1 MIIRTLHHL
10 VCSLA
15 GFLVFSVALPVL
27 SQTTVINDSFDDGNL
42 ATNAF
47 GTGSG
52 WVSIGQTGVSESGGF
67 VNLNTAGN
75 GTYSTMVAQASNA
88 VNPFQASG
96 TAVTFRFGTIN
107 YSAPWQRFWVGY
119 RLSGA
124 SGNHF
129 YPDAGTQGLFVSVI
143 SNTGT
148 ENNYTYTGNLVAMS
162 NSGVRTILASWNWSD
177 NSQLSNLALTLTTT
191 STTYAL
197 AFADAVATPTFTVG
211 AASGPLSGMG
221 TLGGNF
227 VPGVHNQYSTNP
239 ATGGVFLDSVLLQT
253 GVAANSAPTVA
264 TISPATGSTAG
275 GTSVTI
281 TGANFTGATGV
292 TIGGAAATNVSVV
305 NATTITATTPAGI
318 AGTASVVV
326 TTPGGSN
333 AANTL
338 YTFVA
343 PVTVTYTSAT
353 DVAVTAASYTA
364 TGNTVN
370 FTLSYA
376 PTTGTNL
383 TVVNNTGLGFISGVF
398 DNLAQGQAVTLSF
411 GGDDYEFVANYYGGT
426 GNDLVLQWADTRAFA
441 WGANFKGQLGDGSTT
456 QSNVPGAVSTS
467 GLLSGKTVIKLASG
481 GQHSLALCSDGTLVA
496 WGLNDKG
503 QLGNG
508 NTTDSSV
515 PVAVDVSGIL
525 SGKTVIAIAAGS
537 NHSLALCSD
546 GTVAAWGS
554 NSNVQLGYFGPPS
567 SSVPVAVNG
576 VLSGKTVI
584 AVGGGELHSL
594 ALFSDGTMAAW
605 GGGSEGQVGDGA
617 GSQNNVP
624 VLVSTSGVL
633 NGKTVISIATGTSH
647 NLALCS
653 DGTLVAWGYNGSS
666 GTLGINSTTARSYVP
681 VLVST
686 TGVLSA
692 KTVTAISAGRE
703 HSLVL
708 CSDGTLAAWGRGT
721 NGQLGNNATSHSLV
735 PVLVNTAGVLS
746 GKTVTAVQAGGIY
759 SMALCSDG
767 ALAAWG
773 YNGSGNL
780 GDNSVFQS
788 AVPVLVS
795 TTPLAVGNRF
805 VAADLG
811 VSSSHSLGLVA
822 PRVLLAPTL
831 TSLDITSGSSGGGT
845 SVTLTG
851 TYFTGAT
858 SVTFGGVAAASFTV
872 VDDNTITAVTP
883 AGGLGSASVVVT
895 TAGGSNA
902 ANTLYTYTNSAP
914 SDITLTPASI
924 AENNAPNASV
934 GTLAAVDEDVNDS
947 HTFTL
952 VAGTGDTDNGSFT
965 IDGTDLKLTPVTD
978 FETKSSYSLR
988 VQADDGNGGTYAE
1001 ELTVTVTDVNDA
1013 PVITSNG
1020 GGPTGT
1026 VSVAENT
1033 TSITTVAATDADL
1046 PAQTLT
1052 YSKSGTDA
1060 SFFTINSSTGALAF
1074 AVAPNF
1080 EIPLDA
1086 GGNNVYNVTVTATD
1100 NGTGTLSDSQDL
1112 AVTVTFVSAG
1122 VEFGGGSTTLTGS
1135 NPTTGPATLGSGG
1148 TLILNRPAGDNT
1160 AFGTDGVA
1168 GNTDITI
1175 SGGTLQ
1181 ILQSEQIGD
1190 NAGIVMTSGDFNF
1203 GGVTGLTETFGTFS
1217 NSGGTFVT
1225 GDNTLIGTGASITWS
1240 GGTNTVSDGGLVQD
1254 AHITITG
1261 GTNTV
1266 EGGATGG
1273 VLEVLAAGAGLEF
1286 GGTANPTLTL
1296 NSDNAVAGKLLL
1308 SGDVTVLN
1316 TLTSGTALI
1325 LSGGGGSNPGTVDLN
1340 GGTRTFTINDGS
1352 AATDLLISAPII
1364 NGALSKAGAGTLRLS
1379 GTNTYT
1385 GNTSIQAGTLSITG
1399 NINSSATLSISGGV
1413 LSTSGADKLANAA
1426 AVTVG
1431 GGTLTIGGDDT
1442 VGSLVL
1448 TSGTIGGSATLTA
1461 ATYGLQ
1467 GGTVDGNLGAG
1478 TINSSGNV
1486 ALNGTAG
1493 ATTVN
1498 ISAGTLTL
1506 GAAER
1511 LDNSAGVNL
1520 TGGTLAI
1527 GANNEQVG
1535 VVTLTSGS
1543 ITGSTGV
1550 LTGSSYA
1557 VQSGSVSAILGGT
1570 GVALTKTTAG
1580 TVTLSG
1586 ANTYTGNTSIQAGT
1600 LSINA
1605 AAALGGGG
1613 AVNLGVASTSSGT
1626 LTYTGGAGAINKN
1639 INALGNG
1646 TDTIENAGSGLLT
1659 LSGTITKNGT
1669 TLTLKGGAN
1678 GITVSGAIGGA
1689 SANSDL
1695 IVDGGIVTLA
1705 AANTYNGPTFIRN
1718 SGTLNANA
1726 ANALPT
1732 ANGRTAITFDGA
1744 GTSVLNLGGNQAAAS
1759 LASTGAATV
1768 NLNANILTVGAAAGS
1783 VDFAGSIGG
1792 TGGFTKDSASTQIL
1806 SGSNGYSGTTTISA
1820 GTLSITGDINSSA
1833 TLAVN
1838 GGLLSTSGANKLS
1851 NTAAV
1856 TVGGGTLTIGGNDT
1870 IGSLTLNSGTIGG
1883 TATLTAT
1890 TYGLGAGTVD
1900 GNLGAGT
1907 LNKNNFGT
1915 VTLNGTSAADT
1926 VNISLGNLSL
1936 GSSNR
1941 LSDTATVTVSNT
1953 GGLNIG
1959 GGLSDTI
1966 GTLVLNTA
1974 SGGIF
1979 GGGTLTSTNTIDAQE
1994 ASTVD
1999 VILAGSAGLTK
2010 TTAGAMTLSR
2020 ANTYTGTTT
2029 VSGGTL
2035 SLGTNGR
2042 LSDSSSLVVSGG
2054 IFAISNVS
2062 DTVAGVQLTSGS
2074 ITGTTGVLTSSST
2087 FDVQSGSVSAILAG
2101 SMGLTKTTGGTVT
2114 LSGVNSYSGTTT
2126 VSAGT
2131 LSITGSINSSATL
2144 AVNGGLLSTSGANK
2158 LANTAAVTVG
2168 GGTLTIGGADT
2179 VGSLVLTSGTIGGTA
2194 TLTAATYGLQGGL
2207 VDGNLGAGTL
2217 TKSTGGTV
2225 TLNGTAAAATVNITA
2240 GTLTL
2245 GANDRLANGAT
2256 VTVSGTGILDVSTR
2270 TDTVSIFNI
2279 SAGSLNGSG
2288 TLTATTYG
2296 LSGGTV
2302 TANLGAGTL
2311 NSSGNVALNG
2321 TAAAT
2326 TLNITAGTLT
2336 LGANDRL
2343 ANGAT
2348 VTVSGTGILDVSTFT
2363 DTVSIFNMSAGSLNG
2378 SGTLTATTYGLSG
2391 GTVTANL
2398 GTGTINSS
2406 GNVALNGTAAATTVN
2421 ISAGTL
2427 TLGSADRLAD
2437 GATVSLT
2444 GGTLAVGGF
2453 NDAVGGVSLTSGSI
2467 TGSGGVLTSTT
2478 TYSVASG
2485 SVSAILGGTVGL
2497 TKTTGGTVTLSGVN
2511 TYTGAT
2517 TISAGTLALS
2527 GSGALSDSS
2536 AVNVNGATGVFDISC
2551 ISGAGE
2557 TIGSLAGVVSSSVVL
2572 GAKNLTAGGDGTNT
2586 VFAGG
2591 ISGTG
2596 SLTKA
2601 GTGTLTLNSANGYSG
2616 LTTVSAG
2623 ILNIQNAT
2631 GLGTTAA
2638 GTSVSNGATLQLQGG
2653 ITVGAEALTLNGGAA
2668 AGESGAL
2675 VNVSGTNSFGGA
2687 ITVAAS
2693 SSISATGGSVL
2704 NLTGGLDKNG
2714 TVLTFNGGGTI
2725 NVSTVGISGAAANS
2739 DLVVDGVTVN
2749 LDVANTY
2756 NGPTFI
2762 RNTGTLNANVAGAL
2776 PTATRTALTFDG
2788 AGTSILTLGADQ
2800 VVASL
2805 TAASAGTITLNTNTL
2820 TIGTAAGST
2829 TFAGSVGGTGGL
2841 TKDGASTQILSN
2853 SNGYTGATTISAGT
2867 LTLSGSGALSDSSAV
2882 NITGATG
2889 IFDISG
2895 ISAGGETIGSLAG
2908 VTSSSVV
2915 LGAKTLTA
2923 GGDGTDTTFAGVLS
2937 GTGGSLT
2944 KTGVGTLTLNGTNTF
2959 DGVMTLS
2966 AGTLRAES
2974 DAAALGAGTLALN
2987 GGTLE
2992 LVNDGDLS
3000 YGRNTTVGGNTK
3012 ITVDRVSSSA
3022 TNTTMTLG
3030 TLSIGTNTL
3039 TIERGGNITS
3049 TSLGSVTFG
3058 DTTLTGNATVILSN
3072 RNTLTLD
3079 NVGES
3084 GGSRSLALD
3093 GTGGTGTTV
3102 ILNGTGTY
3110 TGGTSIN
3117 GVTLRGTAANSFG
3130 NGDITSSGNS
3140 TLELRN
3146 ANSAASNTLNVNTA
3160 GAVTLN
3166 LRNNTDNTS
3175 FAMSQINVEAG
3186 RTLVVDVDR
3195 VNAGGGSGNTLVLNA
3210 PVDFAGTGTLR
3221 LSNGNDYNTVIDS
3234 AGGGITTTSG
3244 TLTINMSNSTTSGHT
3259 GTVEIKDVIS
3269 GGANLTLSGTTDFT
3283 GTLILSAANTYTGT
3297 TNITRQAG
3305 STQLGINDAIPR
3317 GAGKGNFTMSPAN
3330 GTATL
3335 DLNGFNQTVNGF
3347 SSSNAGNSVIDNTA
3361 GGTSTLTIGDDN
3373 SGGTFRGT
3381 IQNTG
3386 GAISLTKIGTAGVT
3400 LTGTNTY
3407 TGATLVSAGTLVVN
3421 GSIANSSLTT
3431 VNGNLRGIGTVGD
3444 ILLNSGGIIDAA
3456 SPTTAGTLS
3465 TGTITIV
3472 DGRLQFDIGG
3482 AGAGQY
3488 DQLNASGTID
3498 LGAGGSA
3505 AKLVLDAISGYN
3517 ATLNDA
3523 FTLVS
3528 NDLVDAITG
3537 EFAKVTTA
3545 GTNVVTISGV
3555 DYVQNVLGSNYYGR
3569 INYAGESTDAA
3580 TLATAGND
3588 IVLKIVT
3595 PEITVTEGATTLTD
3609 NGGYDFGDVDKVI
3622 PAIPVTKTFTIKND
3636 GEVDLMNI
3644 AITALNGV
3652 AAGDYSLNTTGTA
3665 TNLIPGASTTFTVTF
3680 DPQRIGTRNAYF
3692 SITSNDLDEATFD
3705 IPLTGVGSVA
3715 RDLIADG
3722 PAPTDSWALTY
3733 SGVDAPATL
3742 RNSVANAVVV
3752 QHSTTADEAVA
3763 VFATGYTTNAA
3774 GNKDIYVMKYDPNSG
3789 ADAWAAPVI
3798 IDGGVGRDDETL
3810 AIAVDGT
3817 GHVVVAGYQTVDLG
3831 NQDVYVAK
3839 FDGANGNL
3847 LWSRTYSGAGG
3858 GNDAAVSLA
3867 LDPSGNVAVAGYGR
3881 NASANQDVFMARYLA
3896 DGTEVFSYLI
3906 DGGASRTDGANTVAT
3921 DAAGNVYAAGYR
3933 NVAAGNK
3940 DCYILAMDST
3950 GGFLW
3955 EQTIGGTSVST
3966 GSDDEVYSMA
3976 LDATGNPV
3984 LGGTMY
3990 NSTGYDLFAAK
4001 LDAVS
4006 GAVTWQRSED
4016 PYGFNDSYRNVLVD
4030 RNGNIVMAGVSHV
4043 TATTTERYVSKYTTN
4058 GVLVWNARLN
4068 SSNDTTGNLWT
4079 GGIALDGEENVVVTG
4094 YTVSG
4099 STRDVYTAKLKGR
4112 DGSQLW
4118 ERTYDGGVAGG
4129 ADDEGRAVA
4138 SSLDGYVYVAGYVGV
4153 DGGTRAAL
4161 LKHYKP
4167 LIAPVQMP
4175 QTITFPALAEQGV
4188 GGQVQLVA
4196 TATSGLRV
4204 RFNVI
4209 SGPGTLSGADND
4221 LLTIT
4226 GLGTVVVR
4234 ASQTGNF
4241 EWAQAANVE
4250 QTLDIT
4256 KQAQTITFTLPAS
4269 TYYTNVVAL
4278 GATASSGL
4286 AVSYSVVS
4294 DPGGVANIVG
4304 SDLSFSGPGFVTV
4317 RASQAGNG
4325 TFVAAPN
4332 VDVVIEAT
4340 NTPPVIFPS
4349 DIAQRWANTFAG
4361 TGAGAARA
4369 VALKPASGAAT
4380 AAVITGYTTT
4390 AGGGRD
4396 IYTAQYNA
4404 SGGLDWQATYTGAGV
4419 LADEGVAVTVDA
4431 AGNVY
4436 VAGYTTISGAG
4447 TDVIVIKYNSTGA
4460 EQWVRTFAG
4469 STATGADAATS
4480 LALVG
4485 SDVVVGGYLTNATRD
4500 FFAARITGANAVTWQ
4515 SSYDAGTIEGS
4526 TSKAD
4531 TANKVAVDSSENIA
4545 LVGNSASS
4553 SNNIDDIW
4561 TVKLD
4566 GATGTR
4572 QWHKRYNGTLNRED
4586 RGNGVGFDN
4595 VGNVLITGWTNGQAS
4610 SQTYDI
4616 YTAKYAAADGALV
4629 WQTTYNGPNS
4639 LNDSSRDMKVDSQGS
4654 VIVVGVS
4661 NNPQGNQDMW
4671 TGKFNGQTGALV
4683 WEMVYNNNRNDVG
4696 LSVSLDPNGNPVVT
4710 GSSADVFGSVDIYTV
4725 KYSNANGTPV
4735 WDLPGFQ
4742 RYEAINGRSDAPAMV
4757 AADGAGSVYVAGHH
4771 ANSSGVTEAL
4781 LVRYA
4786 PATVLPPPPLPP
4798 PPAFGEEEVFAAAP
4812 PPALQL
4818 FLNVEHGDLA
4828 HFGAEFSDAEG
4839 NDTVDFTATI
4849 NGSPGGVLDVDAP
4862 AGRFTWEHDTSSI
4875 APGLHEVVITATDTA
4890 GASSS
4895 VNLSVTVESN
4905 HPDRTWRW
4913 ENFGSTVATGNAAD
4927 DADPDGDGLSNLA
4940 EFAFGLNPTRAGNDV
4955 GTRAEAATEVG
4966 SGMRAVFRRRKDH
4979 ATAGIDYVVEFSSN
4993 LGDWTPSTAIPELIA
5008 DEGILERVGLVF
5020 PVLPNGKQSRFFR
5033 IQVQQQNAP
5042 SQ

>member
-1 MIIRTLHHL
+1 M
-10 VCSLA
+10 
-15 GFLVFSVALPVL
+15 
-27 SQTTVINDSFDDGNL
+27 
-42 ATNAF
+42 
-47 GTGSG
+47 
-52 WVSIGQTGVSESGGF
+52 
-67 VNLNTAGN
+67 
-75 GTYSTMVAQASNA
+75 
-88 VNPFQASG
+88 
-96 TAVTFRFGTIN
+96 
-107 YSAPWQRFWVGY
+107 
-119 RLSGA
+119 
-124 SGNHF
+124 
-129 YPDAGTQGLFVSVI
+129 
-143 SNTGT
+143 
-148 ENNYTYTGNLVAMS
+148 
-162 NSGVRTILASWNWSD
+162 
-177 NSQLSNLALTLTTT
+177 
-191 STTYAL
+191 
-197 AFADAVATPTFTVG
+197 
-211 AASGPLSGMG
+211 
-221 TLGGNF
+221 
-227 VPGVHNQYSTNP
+227 
-239 ATGGVFLDSVLLQT
+239 
-253 GVAANSAPTVA
+253 
-264 TISPATGSTAG
+264 
-275 GTSVTI
+275 
-281 TGANFTGATGV
+281 
-292 TIGGAAATNVSVV
+292 
-305 NATTITATTPAGI
+305 
-318 AGTASVVV
+318 
-326 TTPGGSN
+326 
-333 AANTL
+333 
-338 YTFVA
+338 
-343 PVTVTYTSAT
+343 
-353 DVAVTAASYTA
+353 
-364 TGNTVN
+364 
-370 FTLSYA
+370 
-376 PTTGTNL
+376 
-383 TVVNNTGLGFISGVF
+383 
-398 DNLAQGQAVTLSF
+398 
-411 GGDDYEFVANYYGGT
+411 
-426 GNDLVLQWADTRAFA
+426 
-441 WGANFKGQLGDGSTT
+441 
-456 QSNVPGAVSTS
+456 
-467 GLLSGKTVIKLASG
+467 
-481 GQHSLALCSDGTLVA
+481 
-496 WGLNDKG
+496 
-503 QLGNG
+503 
-508 NTTDSSV
+508 
-515 PVAVDVSGIL
+515 
-525 SGKTVIAIAAGS
+525 
-537 NHSLALCSD
+537 
-546 GTVAAWGS
+546 
-554 NSNVQLGYFGPPS
+554 
-567 SSVPVAVNG
+567 
-576 VLSGKTVI
+576 
-584 AVGGGELHSL
+584 
-594 ALFSDGTMAAW
+594 
-605 GGGSEGQVGDGA
+605 
-617 GSQNNVP
+617 
-624 VLVSTSGVL
+624 
-633 NGKTVISIATGTSH
+633 
-647 NLALCS
+647 
-653 DGTLVAWGYNGSS
+653 
-666 GTLGINSTTARSYVP
+666 
-681 VLVST
+681 
-686 TGVLSA
+686 
-692 KTVTAISAGRE
+692 
-703 HSLVL
+703 
-708 CSDGTLAAWGRGT
+708 
-721 NGQLGNNATSHSLV
+721 
-735 PVLVNTAGVLS
+735 
-746 GKTVTAVQAGGIY
+746 
-759 SMALCSDG
+759 
-767 ALAAWG
+767 
-773 YNGSGNL
+773 
-780 GDNSVFQS
+780 
-788 AVPVLVS
+788 
-795 TTPLAVGNRF
+795 
-805 VAADLG
+805 
-811 VSSSHSLGLVA
+811 
-822 PRVLLAPTL
+822 
-831 TSLDITSGSSGGGT
+831 
-845 SVTLTG
+845 
-851 TYFTGAT
+851 
-858 SVTFGGVAAASFTV
+858 
-872 VDDNTITAVTP
+872 
-883 AGGLGSASVVVT
+883 
-895 TAGGSNA
+895 
-902 ANTLYTYTNSAP
+902 
-914 SDITLTPASI
+914 
-924 AENNAPNASV
+924 
-934 GTLAAVDEDVNDS
+934 
-947 HTFTL
+947 
-952 VAGTGDTDNGSFT
+952 
-965 IDGTDLKLTPVTD
+965 
-978 FETKSSYSLR
+978 
-988 VQADDGNGGTYAE
+988 
-1001 ELTVTVTDVNDA
+1001 
-1013 PVITSNG
+1013 
-1020 GGPTGT
+1020 
-1026 VSVAENT
+1026 
-1033 TSITTVAATDADL
+1033 
-1046 PAQTLT
+1046 
-1052 YSKSGTDA
+1052 
-1060 SFFTINSSTGALAF
+1060 
-1074 AVAPNF
+1074 
-1080 EIPLDA
+1080 
-1086 GGNNVYNVTVTATD
+1086 
-1100 NGTGTLSDSQDL
+1100 
-1112 AVTVTFVSAG
+1112 
-1122 VEFGGGSTTLTGS
+1122 
-1135 NPTTGPATLGSGG
+1135 
-1148 TLILNRPAGDNT
+1148 
-1160 AFGTDGVA
+1160 
-1168 GNTDITI
+1168 
-1175 SGGTLQ
+1175 
-1181 ILQSEQIGD
+1181 
-1190 NAGIVMTSGDFNF
+1190 
-1203 GGVTGLTETFGTFS
+1203 
-1217 NSGGTFVT
+1217 
-1225 GDNTLIGTGASITWS
+1225 
-1240 GGTNTVSDGGLVQD
+1240 QD

-1352 AATDLLISAPII
+1352 GVTDMLISARII
-1364 NGALSKAGAGTLRLS
+1364 NGALTKAGAGTLSLS

-1385 GNTSIQAGTLSITG
+1385 GTTSIQAGTLSITG

-1486 ALNGTAG
+1486 ALNGTGG

-1498 ISAGTLTL
+1498 VSAGTLTL

-1718 SGTLNANA
+1718 GGTLNANA

-1732 ANGRTAITFDGA
+1732 LNGRTAVTFDGA
-1744 GTSVLNLGGNQAAAS
+1744 GTSVLSLGANQAAAS
-1759 LASTGAATV
+1759 LTSAGAATV
-1768 NLNANILTVGAAAGS
+1768 TLNANILTVGAGS
-1783 VDFAGSIGG
+1783 GTTTFAGSIGG

-1870 IGSLTLNSGTIGG
+1870 VGSLT
-1883 TATLTAT
+1883 
-1890 TYGLGAGTVD
+1890 
-1900 GNLGAGT
+1900 
-1907 LNKNNFGT
+1907 
-1915 VTLNGTSAADT
+1915 
-1926 VNISLGNLSL
+1926 
-1936 GSSNR
+1936 
-1941 LSDTATVTVSNT
+1941 
-1953 GGLNIG
+1953 
-1959 GGLSDTI
+1959 
-1966 GTLVLNTA
+1966 
-1974 SGGIF
+1974 
-1979 GGGTLTSTNTIDAQE
+1979 
-1994 ASTVD
+1994 
-1999 VILAGSAGLTK
+1999 
-2010 TTAGAMTLSR
+2010 
-2020 ANTYTGTTT
+2020 
-2029 VSGGTL
+2029 
-2035 SLGTNGR
+2035 
-2042 LSDSSSLVVSGG
+2042 
-2054 IFAISNVS
+2054 
-2062 DTVAGVQLTSGS
+2062 
-2074 ITGTTGVLTSSST
+2074 
-2087 FDVQSGSVSAILAG
+2087 
-2101 SMGLTKTTGGTVT
+2101 
-2114 LSGVNSYSGTTT
+2114 
-2126 VSAGT
+2126 
-2131 LSITGSINSSATL
+2131 
-2144 AVNGGLLSTSGANK
+2144 
-2158 LANTAAVTVG
+2158 
-2168 GGTLTIGGADT
+2168 
-2179 VGSLVLTSGTIGGTA
+2179 LTSGTIGGTA
-2194 TLTAATYGLQGGL
+2194 TLTAATYGLQGGF
-2207 VDGNLGAGTL
+2207 VNGNLGAGIL

-2225 TLNGTAAAATVNITA
+2225 TLTGTAAATTVNITG

-2245 GANDRLANGAT
+2245 GSADRLVDGAT
-2256 VTVSGTGILDVSTR
+2256 VTVSGTGILDVSTF
-2270 TDTVSIFNI
+2270 TDTVSIFNM

-2302 TANLGAGTL
+2302 TANLGAGTI
-2311 NSSGNVALNG
+2311 NSSGTVALNG

-2326 TLNITAGTLT
+2326 AVNVTAGALTLGFSSAISSATTVGISGGSLTLGASNQIGNGATVTVSGGTLAIGGRSDTVAAVVLTAGSITGSGGTLTSTATHDMQAGSVSAILGGTAGLTKTTAGTVTLSGVNSYSGATTVDAGTLSITGRINSSATIAVNGGLLSTSGANRLANTAAVTVGGGTLTIGGNDTVGSLTLTSGTIGGTATLTAATYGLQGGFVNGNLGAGILTKSTGGTVTLTGTAAATTVNITGGTLT
-2336 LGANDRL
+2336 LGSADRL
-2343 ANGAT
+2343 VDGAT

-2406 GNVALNGTAAATTVN
+2406 GNVALNGTAAATAVN

-2453 NDAVGGVSLTSGSI
+2453 NDTVGGVSLTSGSI

-2527 GSGALSDSS
+2527 GSGALSDTS
-2536 AVNVNGATGVFDISC
+2536 AVNVNGATGVFDISG

-2805 TAASAGTITLNTNTL
+2805 TSAGAATITLNTNTL
-2820 TIGTAAGST
+2820 TIGATAGST
-2829 TFAGSVGGTGGL
+2829 TFAGAIGGTGGL
-2841 TKDGASTQILSN
+2841 IKDDASTQILSG
-2853 SNGYTGATTISAGT
+2853 SNGYSGATTISAGT
-2867 LTLSGSGALSDSSAV
+2867 LSITGDINSSATLAVNGGLLSTSGADKLSNTAAV
-2882 NITGATG
+2882 TV
-2889 IFDISG
+2889 
-2895 ISAGGETIGSLAG
+2895 AGGTLTIG
-2908 VTSSSVV
+2908 
-2915 LGAKTLTA
+2915 
-2923 GGDGTDTTFAGVLS
+2923 GDDT
-2937 GTGGSLT
+2937 
-2944 KTGVGTLTLNGTNTF
+2944 VGTLTMSSGTIGGSSTLTAATYALSGGTVNGN
-2959 DGVMTLS
+2959 
-2966 AGTLRAES
+2966 
-2974 DAAALGAGTLALN
+2974 LGAGAL
-2987 GGTLE
+2987 
-2992 LVNDGDLS
+2992 
-3000 YGRNTTVGGNTK
+3000 
-3012 ITVDRVSSSA
+3012 
-3022 TNTTMTLG
+3022 
-3030 TLSIGTNTL
+3030 
-3039 TIERGGNITS
+3039 
-3049 TSLGSVTFG
+3049 
-3058 DTTLTGNATVILSN
+3058 
-3072 RNTLTLD
+3072 
-3079 NVGES
+3079 
-3084 GGSRSLALD
+3084 
-3093 GTGGTGTTV
+3093 
-3102 ILNGTGTY
+3102 
-3110 TGGTSIN
+3110 
-3117 GVTLRGTAANSFG
+3117 
-3130 NGDITSSGNS
+3130 TSSGNV
-3140 TLELRN
+3140 
-3146 ANSAASNTLNVNTA
+3146 ALNGTA
-3160 GAVTLN
+3160 GAATVNITAGTLTLGANDRLSNSATVTVSGGTLAMVTT
-3166 LRNNTDNTS
+3166 TDTVSIFN
-3175 FAMSQINVEAG
+3175 MSSGSI
-3186 RTLVVDVDR
+3186 T
-3195 VNAGGGSGNTLVLNA
+3195 GSGTLTATTYGLSGGT
-3210 PVDFAGTGTLR
+3210 VDANLGTGTLNSSGNVALNGTAGATTVNITAGTLTLGSSNR
-3221 LSNGNDYNTVIDS
+3221 LDDTAAVIVNGATATLDLGANNDTVGSVRLTRGTID
-3234 AGGGITTTSG
+3234 GSG
-3244 TLTINMSNSTTSGHT
+3244 TLT
-3259 GTVEIKDVIS
+3259 
-3269 GGANLTLSGTTDFT
+3269 SGTTFDVRRGTVNAILGGSVGLTKTT
-3283 GTLILSAANTYTGT
+3283 GNTVTLTNANTYTGT
-3297 TNITRQAG
+3297 TTVSAG
-3305 STQLGINDAIPR
+3305 ILGLS
-3317 GAGKGNFTMSPAN
+3317 GAGRLS
-3330 GTATL
+3330 
-3335 DLNGFNQTVNGF
+3335 D
-3347 SSSNAGNSVIDNTA
+3347 SSSVVVD
-3361 GGTSTLTIGDDN
+3361 
-3373 SGGTFRGT
+3373 GGTFDIGT
-3381 IQNTG
+3381 VSDTVAGVQLVSGNITGSTGVLTSNSTYDVQSGGISARLGGTVGLTKTTG
-3386 GAISLTKIGTAGVT
+3386 GTVT
-3400 LTGTNTY
+3400 LSGTNSY
-3407 TGATLVSAGTLVVN
+3407 TGATLLSAGTLAVD
-3421 GSIANSSLTT
+3421 GSIGSSSLTT
-3431 VNGNLRGIGTVGD
+3431 INGGTLQGTGTVSA
-3444 ILLNSGGIIDAA
+3444 IQLNSGGAINPGRT
-3456 SPTTAGTLS
+3456 SVAGTLNTGS
-3465 TGTITIV
+3465 IAIVDGQLQFNIGGTGSYDQINTTGTIN
-3472 DGRLQFDIGG
+3472 L
-3482 AGAGQY
+3482 A
-3488 DQLNASGTID
+3488 
-3498 LGAGGSA
+3498 AGGSG

-3528 NDLVDAITG
+3528 NNLVDAITG
-3537 EFAKVTTA
+3537 KFAKVTTA

-3644 AITALNGV
+3644 AITALTGV

-3752 QHSTTADEAVA
+3752 QHSTTADEAMA

-3896 DGTEVFSYLI
+3896 DGTEVFAYLI

-4001 LDAVS
+4001 LSAVDGS
-4006 GAVTWQRSED
+4006 TMWQRSED
-4016 PYGFNDSYRNVLVD
+4016 PYGFNDSFRRILVD
-4030 RNGNIVMAGVSHV
+4030 RNGDIVMAGVSHV
-4043 TATTTERYVSKYTTN
+4043 TTTTTERYVSKYDTN

-4068 SSNDTTGNLWT
+4068 MANSTTGNLWT

-4094 YTVSG
+4094 FSVNMG
-4099 STRDVYTAKLKGR
+4099 GTRDVYTAKLKGR

-4129 ADDEGRAVA
+4129 ADDEGFAVA
-4138 SSLDGYVYVAGYVGV
+4138 SSLDGYVYVAGYAGV

-4241 EWAQAANVE
+4241 EWAPAANVE
-4250 QTLDIT
+4250 QTLNIT

-4369 VALKPASGAAT
+4369 VALKPATGAAT
-4380 AAVITGYTTT
+4380 SAVITGYTTT

-4812 PPALQL
+4812 PPPPALQL
-4818 FLNVEHGDLA
+4818 FMNVEHGDLA